1 MPALRAADEIPA
13 LAAQKCGDSKAR
25 TRPDEA
31 DHALLRK
38 GAVRPGNVPELSV
51 SGMGDRMSHRHE
63 IVDDDT
69 LFQPQSLRYLR
80 RPYPPRTVV
89 GFATIPPTR
98 VCTQEAGL
106 AGQSMFVPCGD
117 GEGGVKGRGG

>member
-1 MPALRAADEIPA
+1 MTVLDNVAYALRVRGMARGERHA
-13 LAAQKCGDSKAR
+13 KAR
-25 TRPDEA
+25 TRPDDA

-69 LFQPQSLRYLR
+69 LVQPQSRSEEHTSEL
-80 RPYPPRTVV
+80 
-89 GFATIPPTR
+89 
-98 VCTQEAGL
+98 
-106 AGQSMFVPCGD
+106 QSLMRISYAVFCLNNKKQKHILQSHVSF
-117 GEGGVKGRGG
+117 